1 MPARHVPPILSG
13 APTRRGCA
21 SRRSPAARLETATR
35 AAAILFALFL
45 LAGIIGVYP
54 RLADA
59 LSAIAQ
65 PNPSADRYAART
77 AGTPPVPAGQTE
89 RSL

>member
-1 MPARHVPPILSG
+1 MPVRHVPPILSG
-13 APTRRGCA
+13 APVRRSSV
-21 SRRSPAARLETATR
+21 SRASPAARLETATR
-35 AAAILFALFL
+35 AIAILFALFL

-65 PNPSADRYAART
+65 PDSSADRYAART
-77 AGTPPVPAGQTE
+77 VDAPSATAGRAE
-89 RSL
+89 RPL